1 MTEKQLTNKI
11 VAALRAEGAW
21 VMKTHTGAR
30 NQQPTQKGLPD
41 IIGHV
46 YGYFFAIEVK
56 LPGKAATRLQKQT
69 LNEIAQGGAIADVA
83 WNIEDAMSIMKDAME
98 GVA

>member
-30 NQQPTQKGLPD
+30 NQQPSQKGLPD
-41 IIGHV
+41 IVGCHD
-46 YGYFFAIEVK
+46 GYFFAFEVK
-56 LPGKAATRLQKQT
+56 LPGQKATKLQQYT
-69 LNEIAQGGAIADVA
+69 LDEITGAG
-83 WNIEDAMSIMKDAME
+83 
-98 GVA
+98 GVAKVVHSVEEVTWMLFGHKEGE